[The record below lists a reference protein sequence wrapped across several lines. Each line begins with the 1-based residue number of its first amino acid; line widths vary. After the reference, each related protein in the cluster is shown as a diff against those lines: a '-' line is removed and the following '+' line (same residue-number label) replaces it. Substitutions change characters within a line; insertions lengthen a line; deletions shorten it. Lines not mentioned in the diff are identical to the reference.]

1 MSSLAQELNCTPQ
14 SRKVLSHLKKR
25 GSITPMEAL
34 ITYGITRLA
43 ARIHELRTA
52 GFEIA
57 TQMKRD
63 ENKKP
68 YATYLI
74 TRKK

>member
-14 SRKVLSHLKKR
+14 SRKVLAHLKKR

-43 ARIHELRTA
+43 ARIHELRQA
-52 GFEIA
+52 GFDIA

-63 ENKKP
+63 ETKKP

>member
-1 MSSLAQELNCTPQ
+1 MGSLAQELSCTPQ
-14 SRKVLSHLKKR
+14 ARKVLAHLKKR
-25 GSITPMEAL
+25 GSITPMEAI

-43 ARIHELRTA
+43 ARIFELREA
-52 GFEIA
+52 GFEII

-63 ENKKP
+63 EAKKP

>member
-1 MSSLAQELNCTPQ
+1 
-14 SRKVLSHLKKR
+14 
-25 GSITPMEAL
+25 MEAM

-43 ARIHELRTA
+43 ARIHELRQA
-52 GFEIA
+52 GFDIA

-63 ENKKP
+63 ETKKP